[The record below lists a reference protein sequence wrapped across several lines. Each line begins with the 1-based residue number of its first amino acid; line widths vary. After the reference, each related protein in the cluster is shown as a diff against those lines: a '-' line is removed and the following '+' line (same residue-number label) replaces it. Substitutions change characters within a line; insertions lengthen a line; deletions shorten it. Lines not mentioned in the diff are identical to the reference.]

1 MASRFLFNESLWSEL
16 TERVAKA
23 KRTFAAVAYL
33 GAGASKLVRLKK
45 GDKLVVDMSLKAV
58 RSGTT
63 DPREVKKLLDK
74 GVEVFSRA
82 GLHAKFFVIDRVV
95 IAGSANISK
104 HARDYLDEAGVLTD
118 DPAAVRRARDT
129 LEGLCTEPVRKLYL
143 ETCIAEYRPPRFL
156 PGAAERGRSRAKP
169 KQAKL
174 WILGGLHYADLPE
187 VEAEKEARVTRK
199 AEKRLR
205 DYERCEVGYSH
216 YARRLGFF
224 DRLRVGDQ
232 LIICI
237 RSERGFDVYP
247 PARCLGVE
255 SYPRGRGKRRY
266 LVLRESPSNAETVS
280 WAVLRRSL
288 PRSGPLSSWPKPK
301 TSAIV
306 DEAEADAILRLWEH
320 GRFKGRKA

>member
-16 TERVAKA
+16 TERVGKA
-23 KRTFAAVAYL
+23 KRTVAAVAYL
-33 GAGASKLVRLKK
+33 GAGASKLVVLKK

-95 IAGSANISK
+95 IAGSSNISK
-104 HARDYLDEAGVLTD
+104 HAHDYLDEAAVLTD
-118 DPAAVRRARDT
+118 DPAAVPLD
-129 LEGLCTEPVRKLYL
+129 GLCTEPVRKLYL
-143 ETCIAEYRPPRFL
+143 ERCIAEYRPPRLL
-156 PGAAERGRSRAKP
+156 PGAAEQGRSRAKLR
-169 KQAKL
+169 QAKL

-187 VEAEKEARVTRK
+187 VEAGKEARVTRK
-199 AEKRLR
+199 ARKRLR
-205 DYERCEVGYSH
+205 DYERCEVDYSH
-216 YARRLGFF
+216 YARRFGFF

-237 RSERGFDVYP
+237 RTARGFDVYP

-255 SYPRGRGKRRY
+255 SYPRGGGKRRY
-266 LVLRESPSNAETVS
+266 LVLRESPSNAKTVS
-280 WAVLRRSL
+280 WAMLRRSL
-288 PRSGPLSSWPKPK
+288 PRSGSLSSWPKPK
-301 TSAIV
+301 TSPIV

-320 GRFKGRKA
+320 GRFNGRKA